1 MPSVNASVDRTDPRL
16 AVRSIVRRYHR
27 VERAAS
33 WLLAL
38 SIAAVAVLLFLSLPF
53 LIGVIAALGL
63 LVLVRL
69 PLVRRQGETR
79 LETDADPETV
89 RADFKSTAPPVLVFQ
104 WGLVDITDMT
114 VNDETV
120 EYEVSYLFGFRT
132 VAMQVE
138 TIDRSGSESASSG
151 TNRANELE
159 LVVTV
164 DGTEWAS
171 YTIRIREREGRTV
184 VNVMWTTD
192 HRVDIRH
199 LLQGLVA
206 RRYYPDALAAL
217 GYETRMR
224 NGSWSL

>member
-1 MPSVNASVDRTDPRL
+1 MPSMNASVDRTDPCSS
-16 AVRSIVRRYHR
+16 VRGIVRRYHR

-38 SIAAVAVLLFLSLPF
+38 SVTAVAVLLILSLPF

-89 RADFKSTAPPVLVFQ
+89 RDDFESTAPPVLVFQ
-104 WGLVDITDMT
+104 WGLVADAT
-114 VNDETV
+114 VNGETV
-120 EYEVSYLFGFRT
+120 EYEIPYLFGLRT
-132 VAMQVE
+132 VTMQLE
-138 TIDRSGSESASSG
+138 AIDPSVSESASSG
-151 TNRANELE
+151 RNRTNKLE

-171 YTIRIREREGRTV
+171 YTIQIRKRGGRTV
-184 VNVMWTTD
+184 IDVAWTAD
-192 HRVDIRH
+192 RRVDLRY

-206 RRYYPDALAAL
+206 LRYYPSALAAL

-224 NGSWSL
+224 NGSWSLA

>member
-1 MPSVNASVDRTDPRL
+1 MNTSTDRTDPRL

-27 VERAAS
+27 VERAGS

-38 SIAAVAVLLFLSLPF
+38 SIAAVAVLLILSLPF
-53 LIGVIAALGL
+53 LVGVIAALGL

-89 RADFKSTAPPVLVFQ
+89 RADFESTAPPVLVFQ
-104 WGLVDITDMT
+104 WGLVDVDDVT
-114 VNDETV
+114 VNGETA
-120 EYEVSYLFGFRT
+120 EYEISYLFGLRT
-132 VAMQVE
+132 VTMQVE
-138 TIDRSGSESASSG
+138 TIDRSASESASSG

-164 DGTEWAS
+164 NGTEWAA
-171 YTIRIREREGRTV
+171 YTIRIRGLEGHTV
-184 VNVMWTTD
+184 VDVVWTAE
-192 HRVDIRH
+192 HRVDLRH
-199 LLQGLVA
+199 LLQGVFA
-206 RRYYPDALAAL
+206 RRYYSDALAAL

-224 NGSWSL
+224 TGSWSLK